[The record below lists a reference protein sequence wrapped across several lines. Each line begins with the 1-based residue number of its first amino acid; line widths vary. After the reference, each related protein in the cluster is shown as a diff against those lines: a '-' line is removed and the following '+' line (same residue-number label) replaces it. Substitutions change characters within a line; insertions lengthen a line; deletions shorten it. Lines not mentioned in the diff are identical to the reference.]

1 MKPPGGRPGGFFFL
15 EGKRATDAGAAPYPC
30 ERAFVA
36 EPHQDLATKT
46 HDGFASALTPHSEP
60 QSRRRSSAT
69 SCPLQ
74 RSPLLFR
81 DLRRC
86 CRYRACPHR
95 SGSRPA
101 SHSGAGGF
109 RRPIPVPGRMGRS
122 CRSQR
127 IRRPQCVRLV
137 LVAQLLLGG
146 APELFLAALGLAG
159 LLPQAM
165 RTLSDVLLGRLG
177 QLYLLLEA
185 RPHPGGYGGLEAGPC
200 GPAIGGDAG
209 PRSQALIMCKSSCA
223 PARRA
228 ESILT
233 GEPAAGFG

>member
-15 EGKRATDAGAAPYPC
+15 AGKRATDADATPYHAGELSSVTPIKISQ
-30 ERAFVA
+30 R
-36 EPHQDLATKT
+36 KR
-46 HDGFASALTPHSEP
+46 DGCASALTAHFEP
-60 QSRRRSSAT
+60 QSRRRFSAT

-86 CRYRACPHR
+86 CRCRACPHR
-95 SGSRPA
+95 SGNRPA
-101 SHSGAGGF
+101 SHSKPGAGGF
-109 RRPIPVPGRMGRS
+109 RRPIPAPGRMGRS

-146 APELFLAALGLAG
+146 APKLFLAALGLAG
-159 LLPQAM
+159 LLPQAVCA
-165 RTLSDVLLGRLG
+165 LSDVLLGRLG

-209 PRSQALIMCKSSCA
+209 LRSQASIMCKSSCA
-223 PARRA
+223 
-228 ESILT
+228 
-233 GEPAAGFG
+233 